1 LAASVFKILS
11 PSESLGGFYPIP
23 TTQFNLFMKFLK
35 VLSLVL
41 FLGVFA
47 TLESNAQEVGIR
59 FGNVNGNNVAL
70 DGVFSLGQFSRVHGD
85 VSFGNHGVG
94 IDALWNPIYDN
105 ISTSDFKWYAGFGP
119 SLFLS
124 DDFRLG
130 VAGEIGA
137 EYPIPDVPLTIG
149 LDWRPY
155 FILVENTN
163 FDAGGFGLNI
173 RYRFN

>member
-1 LAASVFKILS
+1 
-11 PSESLGGFYPIP
+11 
-23 TTQFNLFMKFLK
+23 MKFLK

-47 TLESNAQEVGIR
+47 TLESHAQEVGIR

>member
-1 LAASVFKILS
+1 
-11 PSESLGGFYPIP
+11 
-23 TTQFNLFMKFLK
+23 MKLLK
-35 VLSLVL
+35 ALSLVM
-41 FLGVFA
+41 FLGLFA
-47 TLESNAQEVGIR
+47 ALETQAQELGLR

-70 DGVFSLGQFSRVHGD
+70 DGVFALGEFSRVHAD
-85 VSFGNHGVG
+85 LSFGNDGVG
-94 IDALWNPIYDN
+94 IDALWNPVYDN

-124 DDFRLG
+124 DNFKFG

-137 EYPIPDVPLTIG
+137 EYPFSEVPITIG

-155 FILVENTN
+155 FILVENTT

-173 RYRFN
+173 RWRFN

>member
-1 LAASVFKILS
+1 
-11 PSESLGGFYPIP
+11 
-23 TTQFNLFMKFLK
+23 MKTLK
-35 VLSLVL
+35 LLVL
-41 FLGVFA
+41 VFGLA
-47 TLESNAQEVGIR
+47 LFASLESNAQELGIR

-70 DGVFSLGQFSRVHGD
+70 DGVFSLGEFSRVHAD
-85 VSFGNHGVG
+85 LSFGNDGVG
-94 IDALWNPIYDN
+94 IDALWNPVYDN

-124 DDFRLG
+124 DNFKFG

-137 EYPIPDVPLTIG
+137 EYPFPDVPITLG

-155 FILVENTN
+155 FILVEDTT

-173 RYRFN
+173 RWRFN

>member
-1 LAASVFKILS
+1 
-11 PSESLGGFYPIP
+11 
-23 TTQFNLFMKFLK
+23 MKFLK

-41 FLGVFA
+41 FLGLSA
-47 TLESNAQEVGIR
+47 SLESQAQEVGIR
-59 FGNVNGNNVAL
+59 FGNVNGNNVAV
-70 DGVFSLGQFSRVHGD
+70 DGVFALGDFSRIHAD
-85 VSFGNHGVG
+85 VSFGNDGVG
-94 IDALWNPIYDN
+94 IDALWNPIYDD

-124 DDFRLG
+124 DDFKFG

-137 EYPIPDVPLTIG
+137 EYPFTDVPLTLG

-155 FILVENTN
+155 FIIVEETS

-173 RYRFN
+173 RWRFN

>member
-1 LAASVFKILS
+1 
-11 PSESLGGFYPIP
+11 
-23 TTQFNLFMKFLK
+23 MKLLK

-41 FLGVFA
+41 FLGLFA
-47 TLESNAQEVGIR
+47 SLESQAQELGIR
-59 FGNVNGNNVAL
+59 FGNVNGNNVAV
-70 DGVFSLGQFSRVHGD
+70 DGVFALGDFSRVHAD
-85 VSFGNHGVG
+85 VSFGNDGVG
-94 IDALWNPIYDN
+94 IDALWNPIYDD

-124 DDFRLG
+124 DNFKFG

-137 EYPIPDVPLTIG
+137 EYPFPDVPITVG

-155 FILVENTN
+155 FIIVEDTS

-173 RYRFN
+173 RWRFP